1 VAAIEVLDPSAVR
14 RWCTGAVAALE
25 AARTEIDRL
34 NVYPVPDGDTG
45 TNLLLTLQAADS
57 AVRTDPPGDLAAT
70 LGSMARGA
78 VLGARGNSGVILSQ
92 VLRGLAESMPAE
104 PDGAALAKALA
115 RAAELA
121 WTAVAEPV
129 EGTMLSV
136 VRSAAEAA
144 AGAGDSLAAVAQAA
158 AGGAA
163 RALDRTPDQLPV
175 LARAGVVDAGGRGLC
190 VLLES
195 LAAVVGGEPVPPPKT
210 RSAHPPREMERETGS
225 DAYGYEVQFL
235 LDAAD
240 AAGLR
245 AELAELGDSLVVV
258 GTGEGTWTVHVHVND
273 IGAAIEAGVRAGR
286 PHRITVTRFADE
298 PPARRDGT
306 AVVAVAAGAGV
317 AELFAAE
324 GVLLADA
331 TEDAMLAAVLAA
343 GTGAAVVLP
352 GRAELTAPAD
362 AAAARARDAGVEVA
376 VVPTRSPV
384 QGLAAVAVHDEAR
397 RFGDDVIAMAE
408 AAAATR
414 WGEVF
419 LATRDALTMAG
430 PCQAGDV
437 LGLVDGEVVIVGG
450 ELPPV
455 AGELLERMLSGGGEL
470 VTLVLAAAE
479 AALAERLERQVA
491 RDHPGVEVSVHG
503 VLSPDVPLLIGVE

>member
-1 VAAIEVLDPSAVR
+1 MLDPSAVR
-14 RWCTGAVAALE
+14 RWCTGAVAGLE
-25 AARTEIDRL
+25 AARAEIDRL

-92 VLRGLAESMPAE
+92 VLRGLAESMPGD

-136 VRSAAEAA
+136 VRAAAEAA
-144 AGAGDSLAAVAQAA
+144 AGAGDSLAEVARAA

-195 LAAVVGGEPVPPPKT
+195 LATVVAGDPVPVPKT
-210 RSAHPPREMERETGS
+210 RSGGPPREMARETGS
-225 DAYGYEVQFL
+225 DAYGYEVQYL

-240 AAGLR
+240 STGLL

-273 IGAAIEAGVRAGR
+273 IGGAIEAGVRAGR
-286 PHRITVTRFADE
+286 PYRITVTRFADE
-298 PPARRDGT
+298 PPARREGT
-306 AVVAVAAGAGV
+306 AVVAVAPGSGSQLAG
-317 AELFAAE
+317 
-324 GVLLADA
+324 
-331 TEDAMLAAVLAA
+331 
-343 GTGAAVVLP
+343 
-352 GRAELTAPAD
+352 R
-362 AAAARARDAGVEVA
+362 
-376 VVPTRSPV
+376 RSW
-384 QGLAAVAVHDEAR
+384 
-397 RFGDDVIAMAE
+397 
-408 AAAATR
+408 T
-414 WGEVF
+414 
-419 LATRDALTMAG
+419 
-430 PCQAGDV
+430 
-437 LGLVDGEVVIVGG
+437 
-450 ELPPV
+450 
-455 AGELLERMLSGGGEL
+455 S
-470 VTLVLAAAE
+470 
-479 AALAERLERQVA
+479 
-491 RDHPGVEVSVHG
+491 
-503 VLSPDVPLLIGVE
+503 